1 MTNEPEVVNDCNE
14 LSEPLEWMRQRV
26 GMRLRHMVVLAEGGV
41 NMPFD
46 GFTAKDFQ
54 VFAIPDFP
62 GRMAAIRGQIQ
73 PKLFA
78 LAEEVGPKLKP
89 IVGSE
94 TFFHVAKHMRR
105 TVNPPDDT
113 WVAFGPEKRGYKKAQ
128 HFKVAISRHC
138 IRFLFE
144 MGPEYAD
151 KAKWVRAWERETGR
165 LAGQLRKRSGLGWYK
180 NEHDEKPAALLTSL
194 SSEEIERLVGELT
207 RRKDGQL
214 VFGRRLDQAEV
225 LRLKPDAFKQVA
237 LATFADLA
245 SLYKLG

>member
-1 MTNEPEVVNDCNE
+1 
-14 LSEPLEWMRQRV
+14 
-26 GMRLRHMVVLAEGGV
+26 
-41 NMPFD
+41 MPFD

-54 VFAIPDFP
+54 VFGIPDFP

-78 LAEEVGPKLKP
+78 LAEEIGPNLKP

-94 TFFHVAKHMRR
+94 AFPHVAKHMRR

-128 HFKVAISRHC
+128 HFKVAISRHSL
-138 IRFLFE
+138 RFLFE
-144 MGPEYAD
+144 IGPEYAD
-151 KAKWVRAWERETGR
+151 KAKWVRAWEREVGR
-165 LAGQLRKRSGLGWYK
+165 LAVKLKKGPGLGWYK
-180 NEHDEKPAALLTSL
+180 DEHDDEPAALLESL
-194 SSEEIERLVGELT
+194 SFQEIGRLAGELT

-214 VFGRRLDQAEV
+214 VLGCRLDQAEV
-225 LRLKPDAFKQVA
+225 LRLKPRAFEQAA
-237 LATFADLA
+237 LVTFGDLA

>member
-1 MTNEPEVVNDCNE
+1 MSFV
-14 LSEPLEWMRQRV
+14 
-26 GMRLRHMVVLAEGGV
+26 
-41 NMPFD
+41 

-78 LAEEVGPKLKP
+78 LAEEIGPNLKP

-94 TFFHVAKHMRR
+94 AFPHVAKHMRR

-128 HFKVAISRHC
+128 HFKIAISRHC
-138 IRFLFE
+138 VRFLFE
-144 MGPEYAD
+144 VGPEYAD
-151 KAKWVRAWERETGR
+151 KAKWVRAWERGAGR
-165 LAGQLRKRSGLGWYK
+165 LAVQLKKGSGLGWYK
-180 NEHDEKPAALLTSL
+180 NEHDEEPAALLESL
-194 SSEEIERLVGELT
+194 SSQEIDRLAGELT

-214 VFGRRLDQAEV
+214 VFGRRLNQVEV
-225 LRLKPDAFKQVA
+225 LRLKPRAFEQAA
-237 LATFADLA
+237 LVTFGDLA

>member
-1 MTNEPEVVNDCNE
+1 
-14 LSEPLEWMRQRV
+14 
-26 GMRLRHMVVLAEGGV
+26 
-41 NMPFD
+41 MPFD

-62 GRMAAIRGQIQ
+62 GRMAAIRGHIQ

-78 LAEEVGPKLKP
+78 LAEEIAPGLAP

-94 TFFHVAKHMRR
+94 AFPHVAKHMRR

-113 WVAFGPEKRGYKKAQ
+113 WVAFGPEKRGYKKAP
-128 HFKVAISRHC
+128 HFKLAISRHC

-165 LAGQLRKRSGLGWYK
+165 LAGQLRKRPGLGWYK
-180 NEHDEKPAALLTSL
+180 NEHDEEPAALLASL
-194 SSEEIERLVGELT
+194 SLQEIGGLAGELT

-214 VFGRRLDQAEV
+214 VLGRRLDPAEV
-225 LRLKPDAFKQVA
+225 LRLKPAAFVQAA
-237 LATFADLA
+237 LATFGDLA
-245 SLYKLG
+245 LLYRLR

>member
-1 MTNEPEVVNDCNE
+1 MSFV
-14 LSEPLEWMRQRV
+14 
-26 GMRLRHMVVLAEGGV
+26 
-41 NMPFD
+41 

-62 GRMAAIRGQIQ
+62 GRMAAIRGHIQ

-78 LAEEVGPKLKP
+78 LAEEIGPKLKP

-94 TFFHVAKHMRR
+94 AFPHVAKHMRR

-128 HFKVAISRHC
+128 HFKIAISRHC
-138 IRFLFE
+138 VRFLFE
-144 MGPEYAD
+144 VGPEYAD
-151 KAKWVRAWERETGR
+151 KAKWVRAWERGAGR
-165 LAGQLRKRSGLGWYK
+165 LAVQLKKGSGLGWYK
-180 NEHDEKPAALLTSL
+180 NEHDEEPAALLESL
-194 SSEEIERLVGELT
+194 SSQEIDRLAGELT

-214 VFGRRLDQAEV
+214 VFGRRLNQVEV
-225 LRLKPDAFKQVA
+225 LRLKPRAFEQAA
-237 LATFADLA
+237 LVTFGDLA

>member
-1 MTNEPEVVNDCNE
+1 MAF
-14 LSEPLEWMRQRV
+14 
-26 GMRLRHMVVLAEGGV
+26 G
-41 NMPFD
+41 

-78 LAEEVGPKLKP
+78 LAEEIGPKLKP

-94 TFFHVAKHMRR
+94 TFPHVAKHMRR
-105 TVNPPDDT
+105 TVNPPEDT

-128 HFKVAISRHC
+128 HFKLAISRHC

-144 MGPEYAD
+144 IGPEYAD
-151 KAKWVRAWERETGR
+151 KAKWVLAWEGGAGR
-165 LAGQLRKRSGLGWYK
+165 LAVQLKKGSGLGWYK
-180 NEHDEKPAALLTSL
+180 NEHDEEPAALLKDL
-194 SSEEIERLVGELT
+194 SSQEVGRLAGELT

-214 VFGRRLDQAEV
+214 VFGRRLEQAEV
-225 LRLKPDAFKQVA
+225 LRLKSDAFALAA
-237 LATFADLA
+237 LATFRDLTA
-245 SLYKLG
+245 LYRLG

>member
-1 MTNEPEVVNDCNE
+1 
-14 LSEPLEWMRQRV
+14 
-26 GMRLRHMVVLAEGGV
+26 
-41 NMPFD
+41 MPFD
-46 GFTAKDFQ
+46 GFAAKDFQ

-78 LAEEVGPKLKP
+78 LAEEIGPKLKP
-89 IVGSE
+89 ITGSE
-94 TFFHVAKHMRR
+94 TFSHVAKHMRR

-128 HFKVAISRHC
+128 HFKLAISRQF

-151 KAKWVRAWERETGR
+151 KSKWVRAWEREIGR
-165 LAGQLRKRSGLGWYK
+165 LAVKLKKGTGLGWYK
-180 NEHDEKPAALLTSL
+180 NEHDEEPAALLKDL
-194 SSEEIERLVGELT
+194 SSLEIERLSGELT

-214 VFGRRLDQAEV
+214 VLGRRLDPAEV
-225 LRLKPDAFKQVA
+225 LRLNPEAFMRTA
-237 LATFADLA
+237 LDVFRVLAPLYRLGWGADDIRL
-245 SLYKLG
+245 LK

>member
-1 MTNEPEVVNDCNE
+1 MAFT
-14 LSEPLEWMRQRV
+14 
-26 GMRLRHMVVLAEGGV
+26 
-41 NMPFD
+41 
-46 GFTAKDFQ
+46 GFIAKDFQ

-78 LAEEVGPKLKP
+78 LAEEIGPNLKP

-94 TFFHVAKHMRR
+94 AFPHVAKHMRR

-128 HFKVAISRHC
+128 HFKVAISRHS

-144 MGPEYAD
+144 IGPEYAD
-151 KAKWVRAWERETGR
+151 KAKWAQAWQRQAAR
-165 LAGQLRKRSGLGWYK
+165 LTAKLRKAAGLGWYK
-180 NEHDEKPAALLTSL
+180 NEHDEEPASLLKSL
-194 SSEEIERLVGELT
+194 SSDEIGKLAGELT

-214 VFGRRLDQAEV
+214 VLGRRLDPAEV
-225 LRLKPDAFKQVA
+225 LRLNPGAFMRTA
-237 LATFADLA
+237 LDVFRVLA
-245 SLYKLG
+245 PLYRLG

>member
-1 MTNEPEVVNDCNE
+1 MAF
-14 LSEPLEWMRQRV
+14 S
-26 GMRLRHMVVLAEGGV
+26 
-41 NMPFD
+41 
-46 GFTAKDFQ
+46 GFTAKSFQ

-78 LAEEVGPKLKP
+78 LAEEIGPKLKP

-94 TFFHVAKHMRR
+94 AFPHVAKHMRR
-105 TVNPPDDT
+105 TVNPPEDT

-128 HFKVAISRHC
+128 HFKLAISRHC

-165 LAGQLRKRSGLGWYK
+165 LAVKLKKGPGLGWYK
-180 NEHDEKPAALLTSL
+180 NEHDEESAALLASL
-194 SSEEIERLVGELT
+194 SLQKIGRLAGELT
-207 RRKDGQL
+207 RRKEGQL
-214 VFGRRLDQAEV
+214 VLGRRLEQAEV
-225 LRLKPDAFKQVA
+225 LRLNPGAFMRTA
-237 LATFADLA
+237 LDVFRVLA
-245 SLYKLG
+245 PLYRLG